1 MSGRAHNQVTCRTPS
16 CTRRARGLANF
27 SATEIADRP
36 ESITVG
42 IWFPSCLRLAELGSN
57 VTEPAVNER
66 EEALDAAVG

>member
-1 MSGRAHNQVTCRTPS
+1 MTTVEHA
-16 CTRRARGLANF
+16 
-27 SATEIADRP
+27 EIAGSQ

-42 IWFPSCLRLAELGSN
+42 IWFPSCLSLAELVSN